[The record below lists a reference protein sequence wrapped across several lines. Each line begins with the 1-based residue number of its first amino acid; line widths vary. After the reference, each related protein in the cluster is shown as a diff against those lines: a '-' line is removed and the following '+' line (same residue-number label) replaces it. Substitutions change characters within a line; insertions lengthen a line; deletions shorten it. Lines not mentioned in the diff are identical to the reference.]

1 MVSCF
6 LELIVFVLSQFEY
19 LGASFR
25 KRQAEGRAAPGS
37 AALRFFTA
45 QGTGAVK
52 ELNPLHPWRK
62 FSHEPSVFVIRLF
75 ILRNLRDLRE

>member
-1 MVSCF
+1 MLLGNMIF
-6 LELIVFVLSQFEY
+6 YY

-25 KRQAEGRAAPGS
+25 KKQAEGRAAPGS

-52 ELNPLHPWRK
+52 EPSPLHPMARK
-62 FSHEPSVFVIRLF
+62 NERQ
-75 ILRNLRDLRE
+75 